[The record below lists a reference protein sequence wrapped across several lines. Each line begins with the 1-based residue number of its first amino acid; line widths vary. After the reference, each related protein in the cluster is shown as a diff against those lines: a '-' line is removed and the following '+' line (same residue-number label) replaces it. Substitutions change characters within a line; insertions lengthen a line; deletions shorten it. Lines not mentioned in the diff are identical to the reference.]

1 MRLIAVVLIAIIC
14 CLFALAEFSSAGTLE
29 SRYAT
34 IIYENDA
41 LLREFNSSVRL
52 GGLSYLVG
60 KRSNLTVAD
69 EVRNKVD
76 IIAERVQLVLEMY
89 VKTLKF
95 KVVLL
100 PSAREVRRVY
110 RSKYGK
116 DADFISFFAPGE
128 RAMYISVD
136 DVNLRIFGHEV
147 GHAVIDQY
155 FRVSP
160 SVKIHEMLAKYAETH
175 LDD

>member
-1 MRLIAVVLIAIIC
+1 MRSWVVVFILMICCAVVA
-14 CLFALAEFSSAGTLE
+14 AGEVKAGTLE
-29 SRYAT
+29 TRYAT
-34 IIYENDA
+34 IVYDNEN
-41 LLREFNSSVRL
+41 LLREFNRGVRL
-52 GGLSYLVG
+52 RGLSYLMG
-60 KRSNLTVAD
+60 NKTNLTMAD

-95 KVVLL
+95 RIVLL
-100 PSAREVRRVY
+100 SSAREVRRVY
-110 RSKYGK
+110 RGKYGR

-128 RAMYISVD
+128 KTIYLSTD
-136 DVNLRIFGHEV
+136 DADLRIFAHEV

>member
-1 MRLIAVVLIAIIC
+1 MRLTAVVIMAVIC
-14 CLFALAEFSSAGTLE
+14 CLLMLAAESRAGTLE

-34 IIYENDA
+34 IIYDNDD
-41 LLREFNSSVRL
+41 LLREFNKGVRL
-52 GGLSYLVG
+52 RGLSYLMG
-60 KRSNLTVAD
+60 NRTNLTVAD

-95 KVVLL
+95 KIVLL
-100 PSAREVRRVY
+100 SSAREVRRVY

-128 RAMYISVD
+128 KAIYISTD
-136 DVNLRIFGHEV
+136 DVDLRIFGHEV

-175 LDD
+175 LED